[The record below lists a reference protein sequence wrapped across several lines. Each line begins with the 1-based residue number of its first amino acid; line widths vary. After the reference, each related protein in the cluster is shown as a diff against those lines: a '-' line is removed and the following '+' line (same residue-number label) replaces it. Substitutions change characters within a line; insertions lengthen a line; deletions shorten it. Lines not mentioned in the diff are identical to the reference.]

1 MCQVAAGVA
10 AQGPVTRVV
19 PAGGTVTQE
28 PGAAALAISVAIGP
42 AGISVH
48 LVAAAPLQGPS
59 DSAAPAPAS
68 VRHCPL
74 RRNVPSAP
82 AVQCWV
88 ATFAQVESTGRVPL
102 AALATGT

>member
-19 PAGGTVTQE
+19 PAGTVTQE